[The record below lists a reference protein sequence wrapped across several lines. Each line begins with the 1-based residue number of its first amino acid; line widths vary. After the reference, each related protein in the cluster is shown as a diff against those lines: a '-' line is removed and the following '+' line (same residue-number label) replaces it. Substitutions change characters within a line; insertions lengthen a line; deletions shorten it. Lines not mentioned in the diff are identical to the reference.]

1 MATKNQS
8 QVSTIDDEPVN
19 EVTIEAKAAAAADVQ
34 ADGADDALSGKMEM
48 VTIHASNDENGGDAV
63 LLIHNGY
70 ARQVPRDTPVKLP
83 TEVVQILRDAKVTH
97 YKPGHGGTNIEE
109 MRPRYAFSAVP
120 V

>member
-8 QVSTIDDEPVN
+8 QVSTIDDEPEQAI
-19 EVTIEAKAAAAADVQ
+19 EVIAANAGIVQ
-34 ADGADDALSGKMEM
+34 AENTDDNLSGKMEL
-48 VTIHASNDENGGDAV
+48 VTIHSSAEENGGDAV
-63 LLIHNGY
+63 LLIHNGF

-83 TEVVQILRDAKVTH
+83 TEVAQILRDSKVAQ
-97 YKPGHGGTNIEE
+97 YKPGPGGTNHEE